1 MRDNLID
8 TSSDCDSAKLV
19 PVRRKDISDHPAYSW
34 VVFLYLFSGVRQ
46 RPGPVGPHPAGPAS
60 ALAQK
65 GRKHEF
71 LQDRRR
77 DRIHGQTPASH
88 RWHDAADE
96 RKRLQIHGAGYV

>member
-46 RPGPVGPHPAGPAS
+46 RPGPVALTRQGP
-60 ALAQK
+60 
-65 GRKHEF
+65 
-71 LQDRRR
+71 
-77 DRIHGQTPASH
+77 PASH
-88 RWHDAADE
+88 AE
-96 RKRLQIHGAGYV
+96 RKEA